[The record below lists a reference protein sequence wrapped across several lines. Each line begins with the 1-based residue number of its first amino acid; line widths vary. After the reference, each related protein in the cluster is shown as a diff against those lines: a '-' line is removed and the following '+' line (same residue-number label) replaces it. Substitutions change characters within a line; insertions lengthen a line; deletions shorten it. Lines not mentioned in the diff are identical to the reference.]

1 MIHTLTAVGQG
12 GGGTNLPLWCIGVCA
27 SPLKDVY
34 QPFREDLDH
43 INLFVR
49 IKDHRKRIQM
59 LF

>member
-49 IKDHRKRIQM
+49 IKDHRKRI
-59 LF
+59 